1 MYVDDLPVYA
11 LAGSQGEP
19 LSGRALYQA
28 FLQSLVQMMEQTKLI
43 RQELQEM
50 NDTPQS
56 RVQSPK
62 KAMKQPA
69 HITNAYV
76 LEQAQEDIESA
87 NGHEGNP
94 IEGNASVTAEF
105 DNFDLSV
112 DAYEEEGTTVF
123 CVTGCVDVQYEFSEY
138 VQKGR
143 SDEYE
148 HKQWEKN
155 ERENYEMYYYIEN
168 GKLVQGE
175 P

>member
-1 MYVDDLPVYA
+1 
-11 LAGSQGEP
+11 
-19 LSGRALYQA
+19 
-28 FLQSLVQMMEQTKLI
+28 
-43 RQELQEM
+43 
-50 NDTPQS
+50 
-56 RVQSPK
+56 
-62 KAMKQPA
+62 MKRPD
-69 HITNAYV
+69 HITDVYV
-76 LEQAQEDIESA
+76 LEQAQDDIESA

-94 IEGNASVTAEF
+94 IEGDAEVTADF

-123 CVTGCVDVQYEFSEY
+123 CVTGSVDVHYEFSEY

-148 HKQWEKN
+148 HKQWEKE
-155 ERENYEMYYYIEN
+155 EREDYEIYYYVEN